1 MKRSSLRDLT
11 SDPMDVLVIGGGIYG
26 LMTARDAA
34 LRGLTVGLVERD
46 DFGGGA
52 SHNSLKIMHGGI
64 RYIQHLDIGRLRAS
78 AREQAFWQRA
88 APDLIRPLDFL
99 IPLFGH
105 GVKGPEAFLAAAMLY
120 RLASAG
126 LRGPDYGGAGIVGP
140 SEARRRL
147 GDLAPD
153 ALTGGG
159 VWRDG
164 QILDA
169 NRLNLA
175 CLKGAVGAGARAAN
189 HMEAVA
195 LRRDGQRVVGAR
207 LRDRLTG
214 DEGEVTARVTVSCT
228 GAAARELAEGE
239 GEAWPGFARATNVV
253 VDRPADGAG
262 FGIVS
267 RDRSDAAVDRGGR
280 MYFVTPWQGRTI
292 IGTHEAPAPDG
303 VARDD
308 GDVAPF
314 LREIEIACPALAIR
328 PEDVLWTYQGLIP
341 ADVDDGR
348 GGVRRHTRGAL
359 IDHRDLEGVPGLISV
374 MGVKYTTAR
383 LIAERAIDAAARQIE
398 RPVSTSPSLSTPLP
412 PVGLAP
418 VDPDD
423 PAALAAR
430 IRSAFEEEMAQTLED
445 VVLRRTPLAETG
457 ALRGQKGAARLSRLE
472 ESAASQRG
480 WDAAHRVSQRAALR
494 HALGG
499 VTR

>member
-1 MKRSSLRDLT
+1 MKRSTLRDLAT
-11 SDPMDVLVIGGGIYG
+11 DPVDVLVIGGGIYG

-34 LRGLTVGLVERD
+34 LRGLRTVLIERD

-78 AREQAFWQRA
+78 AREQAFWHRA
-88 APDLIRPLDFL
+88 APDLIRPLAFL

-105 GVKGPEAFLAAAMLY
+105 GVKGPEAFLAAATLY
-120 RLASAG
+120 RLASTG
-126 LRGPDYGGAGIVGP
+126 LRGRDYGGAGIVGP
-140 SEARRRL
+140 AEARRRM

-153 ALTGGG
+153 GLTGGG

-169 NRLNLA
+169 NRLHLA
-175 CLKGAVGAGARAAN
+175 CLRGAVEAGARAAN

-195 LRRDGQRVVGAR
+195 LRRGGSGVTGA
-207 LRDRLTG
+207 LVRDRLDG
-214 DEGEVTARVTVSCT
+214 HEAELTARVTISCT
-228 GAAARELAEGE
+228 GAAARDLAG
-239 GEAWPGFARATNVV
+239 GAGQAWPGFARATNVV
-253 VDRPADGAG
+253 VDRPADAAA

-280 MYFVTPWQGRTI
+280 MYFLTPWQGRTI
-292 IGTHEAPAPDG
+292 IGTHEIPASDG
-303 VARDD
+303 LARDE
-308 GDVAPF
+308 GDVTPF
-314 LREIEIACPALAIR
+314 LREIEIACPALALR
-328 PEDVLWTYQGLIP
+328 AEDVLWTYQGLIP

-348 GGVRRHTRGAL
+348 GGVRRHTRGSL
-359 IDHRDLEGVPGLISV
+359 IDHSALDGLRGLISV

-383 LIAERAIDAAARQIE
+383 LIAARAVDAAVRQVE
-398 RPVSTSPSLSTPLP
+398 RPVPPSHSLQTPLP
-412 PVGLAP
+412 TVGLAP

-423 PAALAAR
+423 ETALAAR
-430 IRSAFEEEMAQTLED
+430 LRTAFADEMAQTLED
-445 VVLRRTPLAETG
+445 VVLRRTCLAETG
-457 ALRGQKGAARLSRLE
+457 ALRGPAGETRLARLE

-480 WDAAHRVSQRAALR
+480 WDAAHRVSQLTALR
-494 HALGG
+494 QALGG